1 MIERLKSPGFART
14 AVWASALVLIAGL
27 VAFVT
32 VRIGGDDAKP
42 AAVPASTVDGTDFI
56 PPTTTPKESDVPKEA
71 REVAGEFI
79 LAAAGREDLE
89 RAWQIAHPDL
99 KRDCGCTKK
108 QWLTGN
114 INVQYFPTAG
124 LQGAGFTVNE
134 VDAGSGRARGAPD
147 PEAGQRGAAHGLLH
161 RSEEGQGQVARGL
174 LGAALG
180 SPGPAAGLTSDPAVQ
195 GNFASSATAART
207 LGGVIVT
214 PTFVTSDV

>member
-32 VRIGGDDAKP
+32 VRIGGDDATP
-42 AAVPASTVDGTDFI
+42 AAAPASTVDGTDFS

-89 RAWQIAHPDL
+89 RAWQITHPDM

-134 VDAGSGRARGAPD
+134 VTADRVVLEVLLTPKQGSEVP
-147 PEAGQRGAAHGLLH
+147 
-161 RSEEGQGQVARGL
+161 
-174 LGAALG
+174 
-180 SPGPAAGLTSDPAVQ
+180 
-195 GNFASSATAART
+195 ATAFYIGLKKVKGKWLVDYWAPHSAVPVPQQ
-207 LGGVIVT
+207 G
-214 PTFVTSDV
+214 

>member
-1 MIERLKSPGFART
+1 VIERLKSPGFART

-32 VRIGGDDAKP
+32 VRIGGDDATP
-42 AAVPASTVDGTDFI
+42 AAVPTSTVDGTDFA
-56 PPTTTPKESDVPKEA
+56 PSTTTPKESDVPKEA

-89 RAWQIAHPDL
+89 RAWQIAHPDM

-134 VDAGSGRARGAPD
+134 VTPGRVVLEVLWTPKQGSEVPPTAFYIGLKKVKGKWLVDYWAPHSSV
-147 PEAGQRGAAHGLLH
+147 PVPQ
-161 RSEEGQGQVARGL
+161 QG
-174 LGAALG
+174 
-180 SPGPAAGLTSDPAVQ
+180 
-195 GNFASSATAART
+195 
-207 LGGVIVT
+207 
-214 PTFVTSDV
+214 

>member
-32 VRIGGDDAKP
+32 VRVGEDDAKP
-42 AAVPASTVDGTDFI
+42 AAAPASTIDGTDFS

-71 REVAGEFI
+71 REVAAEFI

-89 RAWQIAHPDL
+89 RAWQIAHPDM

-108 QWLTGN
+108 QWLTGD

-134 VDAGSGRARGAPD
+134 VTPDRVVLEVLLTPKQGSEVP
-147 PEAGQRGAAHGLLH
+147 
-161 RSEEGQGQVARGL
+161 
-174 LGAALG
+174 
-180 SPGPAAGLTSDPAVQ
+180 
-195 GNFASSATAART
+195 ATAFYIGLKKVKGKWLVDYWAPHSAVPVPQQ
-207 LGGVIVT
+207 G
-214 PTFVTSDV
+214 

>member
-1 MIERLKSPGFART
+1 VIERLKSPGFART

-32 VRIGGDDAKP
+32 VRIGGAESKP
-42 AAVPASTVDGTDFI
+42 AATPASTVDGTDFS
-56 PPTTTPKESDVPKEA
+56 PTTTQPKESDVPKEA

-89 RAWQIAHPDL
+89 RAWQIVHPDL

-134 VDAGSGRARGAPD
+134 VTPNRVVLEVLLTPKQGS
-147 PEAGQRGAAHGLLH
+147 E
-161 RSEEGQGQVARGL
+161 V
-174 LGAALG
+174 
-180 SPGPAAGLTSDPAVQ
+180 PATAFYIGLTKVKGKWLVDYWAPHSAVPVPQQ
-195 GNFASSATAART
+195 G
-207 LGGVIVT
+207 
-214 PTFVTSDV
+214 